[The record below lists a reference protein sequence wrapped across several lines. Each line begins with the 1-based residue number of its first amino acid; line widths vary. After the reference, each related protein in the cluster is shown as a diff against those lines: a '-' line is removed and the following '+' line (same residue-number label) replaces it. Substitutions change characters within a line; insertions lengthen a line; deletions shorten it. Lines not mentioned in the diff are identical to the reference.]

1 MARTGTVHRLRIDLS
16 DVDRGVYEALDL
28 RVAQHPSEPVRR
40 VLLKTI
46 AYALVHADGIAFSRG
61 GLSDTEEPEIAIR
74 DEMGIAT
81 WVEIGSPAADR
92 LKRATN
98 AARSVVVFCAGD
110 VDGVLEQGSRHG
122 ARRRSRVRR
131 RARGA
136 RGSGVG
142 SSRARPQRRPPLRDV
157 RRRHDRFSAR
167 DDRSRRDLRARRWD
181 AASDA

>member
-98 AARSVVVFCAGD
+98 AARSVVVFCAG
-110 VDGVLEQGSRHG
+110 
-122 ARRRSRVRR
+122 VRR

>member
-1 MARTGTVHRLRIDLS
+1 VARTGTVHRLRIDLS
-16 DVDRGVYEALDL
+16 DVDRGVYESLDL

-46 AYALVHADGIAFSRG
+46 AYALVSADGVAFSRG

-74 DEMGIAT
+74 DQMGIAT

-110 VDGVLEQGSRHG
+110 VDGVLE
-122 ARRRSRVRR
+122 
-131 RARGA
+131 RARALPRKERVTVHAVDPAFVDALAERVAEAGGRLA
-136 RGSGVG
+136 LVRSGGHLYATCEGVTLD
-142 SSRARPQRRPPLRDV
+142 SPLATTALGV
-157 RRRHDRFSAR
+157 T
-167 DDRSRRDLRARRWD
+167 
-181 AASDA
+181 